1 MAKIFLVVALIL
13 SVLSG
18 RAFAE
23 EKIRVAVM
31 DLGQYGGAITSGFGS
46 ENLGAMAAEYLTQ
59 ALQESGKF
67 SVQAQDHVAEQIA
80 AAKIQTSG
88 IISPSMARKIAAVLN
103 VDYVIYGT
111 INGVNG
117 DTMKI
122 EIISSGANVHT
133 VRAILIVDMMYA
145 KTGRLIV
152 ARGEG
157 TSKSSRVKVG
167 KDGAGF
173 ITVGNKKI
181 PQVSVHNAIQK
192 AAYAVVDDMISQLPN
207 LAEEDD

>member
-1 MAKIFLVVALIL
+1 MAKIFLAVALVL
-13 SVLSG
+13 VLLSG
-18 RAFAE
+18 RAEGA

-31 DLGQYGGAITSGFGS
+31 DLGQYGS
-46 ENLGAMAAEYLTQ
+46 EDSLGAMAAEYLEQ
-59 ALQESGKF
+59 ALQESGRF
-67 SVQAQDHVAEQIA
+67 SVQARELVAEQIA
-80 AAKIQTSG
+80 AANLQTSG
-88 IISPSMARKIAAVLN
+88 IIAPSMARKIAAVLN

-122 EIISSGANVHT
+122 EVVSSGADIHT

-157 TSKSSRVKVG
+157 ASKSSRVKVG

-173 ITVGNKKI
+173 ITVGKKKI

-192 AAYAVVDDMISQLPN
+192 AAYAVVDNMISQLPN
-207 LAEEDD
+207 LADETD

>member
-1 MAKIFLVVALIL
+1 MRKIFLVAALIL
-13 SVLSG
+13 TVLSG

-31 DLGQYGGAITSGFGS
+31 DLGQYNGAITSGLSS
-46 ENLGAMAAEYLTQ
+46 ENLGAMASVYLTQ

-67 SVQAQDHVAEQIA
+67 FVASQELVAEEIA
-80 AAKIQTSG
+80 AANLQTSG
-88 IISPSMARKIAAVLN
+88 IIAPSMARKIAKVLD

-122 EIISSGANVHT
+122 EVISSGANVHT

-167 KDGAGF
+167 NDTAT
-173 ITVGNKKI
+173 ITVGKKKI

-192 AAYAVVDDMISQLPN
+192 AAYSVVEDMISQLPN
-207 LAEEDD
+207 IMEEED

>member
-1 MAKIFLVVALIL
+1 MAKILLVVALIL

-31 DLGQYGGAITSGFGS
+31 DLGQYSDSG
-46 ENLGAMAAEYLTQ
+46 NLGATASEYLAQ

-88 IISPSMARKIAAVLN
+88 IIAPSMARKIAAVLN

-117 DTMKI
+117 DTMTI
-122 EIISSGANVHT
+122 EIVSNGADIHT
-133 VRAILIVDMMYA
+133 VRTLLIVDMMYA

-167 KDGAGF
+167 RDGAGF
-173 ITVGNKKI
+173 ITVGKKKI

-207 LAEEDD
+207 LIEEDE

>member
-13 SVLSG
+13 SVVSG

-31 DLGQYGGAITSGFGS
+31 DLGQYNGTVTSGFS
-46 ENLGAMAAEYLTQ
+46 SDNLGAMAAEYLMQ

-67 SVQAQDHVAEQIA
+67 SVQARELVAEQMA
-80 AAKIQTSG
+80 AADIQTSG
-88 IISPSMARKIAAVLN
+88 IIAPSMARKIAALLN
-103 VDYVIYGT
+103 VDYVVYGT

-157 TSKSSRVKVG
+157 RSKSSKVKVG
-167 KDGAGF
+167 AEGAGT
-173 ITVGNKKI
+173 ITIGKKKI

-207 LAEEDD
+207 LADETD

>member
-1 MAKIFLVVALIL
+1 MAKIFLIAALIL
-13 SVLSG
+13 AVLSG

-31 DLGQYGGAITSGFGS
+31 DLGQYGS
-46 ENLGAMAAEYLTQ
+46 EDSLGAMASEYLSQ

-67 SVQAQDHVAEQIA
+67 SVQARELAEKQIA
-80 AAKIQTSG
+80 EANIQTSG
-88 IISPSMARKIAAVLN
+88 IIAPSMARKIAAVMK
-103 VDYVIYGT
+103 VDYVIFGT

-122 EIISSGANVHT
+122 EVVSSGANIHT

-157 TSKSSRVKVG
+157 ASKSSNVKVG
-167 KDGAGF
+167 RDGAGF
-173 ITVGNKKI
+173 ITVGKKKI

-192 AAYAVVDDMISQLPN
+192 AAYAVVDDIISQLPN
-207 LAEEDD
+207 LVDETD